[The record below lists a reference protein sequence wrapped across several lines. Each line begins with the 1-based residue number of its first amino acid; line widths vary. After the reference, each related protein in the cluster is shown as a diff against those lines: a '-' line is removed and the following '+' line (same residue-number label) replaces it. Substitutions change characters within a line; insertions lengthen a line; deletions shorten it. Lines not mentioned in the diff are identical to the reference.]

1 MTAMDLEEIR
11 RYVPQIYQIAAK
23 FGISKIFIVGSVARG
38 DQTFHSD
45 LDLLIEVEE
54 GVSLFNVAGF
64 AYECERLIG
73 KKIDVIP
80 LSVIEK
86 QSDQNFY
93 NKIRKEAVPI

>member
-1 MTAMDLEEIR
+1 MDLEEIR

-23 FGISKIFIVGSVARG
+23 FGIRKIFIVGSVARG
-38 DQTFHSD
+38 DQTLQSD

-80 LSVIEK
+80 LNIVEK
-86 QSDQNFY
+86 QPDQNFFT
-93 NKIRKEAVPI
+93 KIRKEAVPL